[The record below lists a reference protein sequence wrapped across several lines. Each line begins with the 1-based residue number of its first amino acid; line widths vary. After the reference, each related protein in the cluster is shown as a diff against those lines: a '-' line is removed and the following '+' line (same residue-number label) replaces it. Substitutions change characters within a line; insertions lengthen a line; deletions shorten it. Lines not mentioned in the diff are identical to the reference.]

1 MTADGPPALVEDYRP
16 GDFLLAGPSA
26 TLLATGCQA
35 VVTEPDPDELAARV
49 GKLLLD
55 TAVPVAV
62 GVLPF
67 DTDAQP
73 RLVIPA
79 AVRRGGPAS
88 SRPAT
93 PWTHAPRVTPIPE
106 PAAYVHAVEQVV
118 RRLRSDSDLR
128 KVVLARAIELEFD
141 DAVDIA
147 RLLPG
152 LAAANP
158 IGFTYAADLGPVL
171 GGRALLGASPELLL
185 RRTGDQVVSNPL
197 AGSVPRGI
205 DAVADEKV
213 AAALL
218 ASAKD
223 QGEHRVVVE
232 AVVEVLRPFCRRLT
246 VPATPSLV
254 KTPTVWH
261 LSTRITGELIDPD
274 VSALRLAAALHP
286 TPAVCGTPTAAAR
299 AVIAEHE
306 PFDRGFYS
314 GVVGWCDA
322 AGDGEWVVAIRCA
335 EVEAAR
341 MRLFAGA
348 GIMPDSVP
356 AAELAETDAKFRTL
370 LAALGVTL

>member
-1 MTADGPPALVEDYRP
+1 MTADGPQALVENYRP

-35 VVTEPDPDELAARV
+35 VVSEPDPDELAARV

-62 GVLPF
+62 GALPF
-67 DTDAQP
+67 DPDAQP

-79 AVRRGGPAS
+79 AVRRSGRAS
-88 SRPAT
+88 TRPTTA
-93 PWTHAPRVTPIPE
+93 WTQAPRVTPIPE
-106 PAAYVHAVEQVV
+106 PAAYAHAVEQVV
-118 RRLRSDSDLR
+118 RRLRSDPELR
-128 KVVLARAIELEFD
+128 KVVLARAVELEFD
-141 DAVDIA
+141 SAVDIA

-158 IGFTYAADLGPVL
+158 IGFTYAADLD
-171 GGRALLGASPELLL
+171 GRTLLGASPELLL

-197 AGSVPRGI
+197 AGSVPRGV
-205 DAVADEKV
+205 DAAADEKV

-261 LSTRITGELIDPD
+261 LSTRVTGELIDSE

-299 AVIAEHE
+299 AVIAERE

-356 AAELAETDAKFRTL
+356 TSELAETDAKFRTL